1 VEIFN
6 ITGQLVSIL
15 EDDFQQ
21 AGYHTIPFNP
31 RQLPSGAY
39 FYILTAGNF
48 QSIKRMLLLK

>member
-39 FYILTAGNF
+39 FYKLPAGNF